1 MAELK
6 SFLFTDICGSVSLK
20 DEMTGRS
27 VTERDMAFI
36 NEILTPHRE
45 RIEERL
51 AEFGGRVVSTA
62 GDGHFLAF
70 PNTIV
75 AAQWAVEVQ
84 RSHRDRPI
92 ATPSGGRVE
101 VRISMHVGVPQVDPA
116 DPDNFVG
123 KTVDYAARLNDYATA
138 DQILVSRSV
147 MAILDD
153 IGLDGVV
160 FHSHGRHHLKG
171 IGRVEVYE
179 LLFDGQSAQKLRE
192 RPKSHSN
199 REWTVVPTVG
209 FEGGGSGSASGA
221 GGASATAV
229 PALQRVGNYQLEE
242 LLGSGGMGDVY
253 KGRHTQFDRVRAIKV
268 IKPQLVAAGNQ
279 DVVRRFYQEIKAIG
293 ALEHQNIVVAI
304 DSSAP
309 TDRVHYLVMEHIEG
323 VALDDLLDQ
332 RGTLSAADACE
343 IVRQAARGLQFIHTS
358 GMVHRDLKPSNLML
372 TAVDAEAVAGS
383 STTHAESGGQ
393 YGLVKILDLGL
404 ALLAGDRQ
412 DRLTLY
418 DNKAM
423 GTGMY
428 MSPEQWRTTSVDI
441 RADIYSLGCTL
452 YHLLA
457 GSPPF
462 ADSDLRP
469 EKAHEKSRVPPLP
482 SSAGVPRRLWDVVR
496 KMLAKKP
503 EDRYATPA
511 EAAAALA
518 PFTEGHDVVALV
530 REYVDPDGETAL
542 HARTRPDTQT
552 GVDTWLSKASVMGPS
567 RRWLLGRALPVIV
580 VLGIM
585 VGVGWSMYSSYR
597 QRLAEKANETL
608 TGFAKLAAEDLMAT
622 AIDERFRVLQKDS
635 KEEEFISAFTAVE
648 GIPSYDKPAELV
660 QRWLLQKYSD
670 YADFKPSSLFVTDAN
685 GTQLGRNPKKETIGQ
700 SFATRDYFHGGGRE
714 LTPQESKGVEP
725 IREPNL
731 SSVYASKQTKE
742 LKVALSVPIRLPGE
756 RKVSGV
762 LAMSL
767 EIGSFS
773 SIHPKKLG
781 GNQAVLVDLRESF
794 LEGGEPQRG
803 LILHHSERKIAERG
817 IGSKRVDA
825 KVLQAMRGQRSGFV
839 SGYQDPYDDS
849 GARYWGAYYD
859 VPGTWHE
866 GIGGS
871 EPAGWVVLV
880 QEPMP

>member
-70 PNTIV
+70 PNTIA

-84 RSHRDRPI
+84 RSHRDEPI
-92 ATPSGGRVE
+92 DTPSGGRVE
-101 VRISMHVGVPQVDPA
+101 VRISMHVGVPQVDPG

-179 LLFDGQSAQKLRE
+179 LLFDDQPAQKLRE
-192 RPKSHSN
+192 RPKSHSH
-199 REWTVVPTVG
+199 REWTVVPTIG
-209 FEGGGSGSASGA
+209 FEGGGGSSGA

-229 PALQRVGNYQLEE
+229 PALQRVGNYELEE

-253 KGRHTQFDRVRAIKV
+253 KGRHQQFNRVRAIKV

-279 DVVRRFYQEIKAIG
+279 EVVRRFYQEIKAIG

-323 VALDDLLDQ
+323 VGLDDLLDQ
-332 RGTLSAADACE
+332 RGTLSPADACE
-343 IVRQAARGLQFIHTS
+343 IIRQAARGLQFIHKN
-358 GMVHRDLKPSNLML
+358 GMVHRDLKPSNLMI
-372 TAVDAEAVAGS
+372 TAVDADAVPGT
-383 STTHAESGGQ
+383 STTHAESEGQ

-428 MSPEQWRTTSVDI
+428 MSPEQWKTTSVDI

-482 SSAGVPRRLWDVVR
+482 SSSGVPRRLWDVLR
-496 KMLAKKP
+496 KMLAKKAD
-503 EDRYATPA
+503 ERYATPA
-511 EAAAALA
+511 EVSAALA
-518 PFTEGHDVVALV
+518 PFTEGHNLV
-530 REYVDPDGETAL
+530 GLLREYVDPDADTAM
-542 HARTRPDTQT
+542 HTRTRPDTQT
-552 GVDTWLSKASVMGPS
+552 GVDTWLSKATVMGPS
-567 RRWLLGRALPVIV
+567 RRWLLGRALPIAAVLAV
-580 VLGIM
+580 V
-585 VGVGWSMYSSYR
+585 VGGGWSVYSNLLKR
-597 QRLAEKANETL
+597 ITEDTERTL
-608 TGFAKLAAEDLMAT
+608 TALAKNAAEDSLAD
-622 AIDERFRVLQKDS
+622 AIEERIEVLQRAA
-635 KEEEFISAFTAVE
+635 EEEKFVAAFEAVK
-648 GIPSYDKPAELV
+648 GVPSIDQPAEGL
-660 QRWLLQKYSD
+660 QFWLGRKYIDYSD
-670 YADFKPSSLFVTDAN
+670 YQPSSLFVTDAK
-685 GTQLGRNPKKETIGQ
+685 GTQLGRSPEKETIGQ
-700 SFATRDYFHGGGRE
+700 VFASRDYFHGGGRD
-714 LTPQESKGVEP
+714 LTPEEAEEAEP
-725 IREPNL
+725 ITEPNL
-731 SSVYASKQTKE
+731 SSVYASSQTKE
-742 LKVALSVPIRLPGE
+742 YKVALSVPIRLPGQSE
-756 RKVSGV
+756 VSGV

-767 EIGSFS
+767 EIDSFS
-773 SIHPKKLG
+773 SIEEKKVA
-781 GNQAVLVDLRESF
+781 GNQVVLIDLRESY
-794 LEGGEPQRG
+794 LEGGQPQRG
-803 LILHHSERKIAERG
+803 LILHHSERRSRERDVR
-817 IGSKRVDA
+817 RVDD
-825 KVLQAMRGQRSGFV
+825 KVLQAMRAKRNGFV
-839 SGYQDPYDDS
+839 SGYRDPYDS
-849 GARYWGAYYD
+849 TRARYWGAYYD

-866 GIGGS
+866 GIDDG

-880 QEPMP
+880 QQPMP